1 MKYLFLFLPVFLL
14 HSTSPTQ
21 DDLTESI
28 TRGEELYMEYCMHCH
43 MPNGAGL
50 EGVNPPLSGSD
61 YLLEKPLKAIK
72 AVKYG
77 QDGAITVNGVEYN
90 SYMPNPGLEDEEIAD
105 VMNFILH
112 RLGNESE
119 VIVTEEMVAEI
130 TKGS

>member
-1 MKYLFLFLPVFLL
+1 MKYLLLLPLSILL
-14 HSTSPTQ
+14 ATSPTQ

-28 TRGEELYMEYCMHCH
+28 ASGEELYMEYCMHCH
-43 MPNGAGL
+43 MPDGTGL

-61 YLLEKPLKAIK
+61 YLLENPIQAIK

-77 QDGAITVNGVEYN
+77 QDGTITVNGVEYN

-105 VMNFILH
+105 VMNYILH

-119 VIVTEEMVAEI
+119 VIVTEGMVAEI
-130 TKGS
+130 TKES

>member
-1 MKYLFLFLPVFLL
+1 MKYLFFLLPLFLLTA
-14 HSTSPTQ
+14 TSPNQ
-21 DDLTESI
+21 DELTKSI

-43 MPNGAGL
+43 MPDGAGL

-61 YLLEKPLKAIK
+61 YLLDNTSKAIK

-77 QDGAITVNGVEYN
+77 QDGAITVNEVEYD

-130 TKGS
+130 TKES

>member
-1 MKYLFLFLPVFLL
+1 MKYLLLFLPLFLL
-14 HSTSPTQ
+14 TATSSSQ

-28 TRGEELYMEYCMHCH
+28 TRGEELYMEYCMQCH
-43 MPNGAGL
+43 LPDGAGL

-61 YLLEKPLKAIK
+61 YLLENPLKAIK

-77 QDGAITVNGVEYN
+77 QDGVITVNGVEYN

-119 VIVTEEMVAEI
+119 LTVTEEMIAEI
-130 TKGS
+130 TKES